1 MMVLTHT
8 FLCLEKERERDRLM
22 TNGEGNRKEDDEKN
36 STRREKRTLIEQTRR
51 VINHSQWQLRE
62 EHETKT
68 KRNKFPSW
76 TQFLFQV
83 FSLTSRDIIFRPNN
97 LIHLSSSLSSTL
109 SWIGYTCEDRMG
121 CRESCTG
128 KDHTTSQDRD
138 KTSAIRDEIE
148 QRSYWTREERSHKS
162 DRSPGDRHA
171 FSQQILLPIYP
182 PISSFKVKRATFRM
196 ESPYSKDSVTQ
207 SLSSI
212 VCVWYWIT
220 LYVCFQISAF
230 KAFRSDH
237 WFSHLAKIPLTS
249 EVNSDPLVLIKVLHL
264 CLVSSFPLILR
275 QSLSSKKNVCRR
287 ERQKPRKSNQE
298 AQWDDM
304 RQWLVFRFFLALQ
317 QRRFLHCFLIILT
330 SVWVR

>member
-8 FLCLEKERERDRLM
+8 FLCLEKERERERDRLM

-36 STRREKRTLIEQTRR
+36 STRRREKRTLIEQTRR

-249 EVNSDPLVLIKVLHL
+249 EVSSATLLSWSKCSIS
-264 CLVSSFPLILR
+264 VSFLRFHSFWD
-275 QSLSSKKNVCRR
+275 KVCR
-287 ERQKPRKSNQE
+287 QRK
-298 AQWDDM
+298 
-304 RQWLVFRFFLALQ
+304 
-317 QRRFLHCFLIILT
+317 T
-330 SVWVR
+330 SVAENDRNQGKATKKPNETTWDNDSYLGSSWLFNREDSFIAF